1 MTLAQVVRPTLEAM
15 IGPGGLLPIHEAQ
28 SFDYQRPLA
37 LDADYRVA
45 FTFERTSG
53 PERLIVN
60 AAISTLA
67 GEICATFE
75 TVLRL
80 VPLARPGEPADV

>member
-1 MTLAQVVRPTLEAM
+1 MLERM

-28 SFDYQRPLA
+28 SFDYERPLR

-45 FTFERTSG
+45 FAFTRTSG
-53 PERLIVN
+53 PERLVVTATI
-60 AAISTLA
+60 ATAA
-67 GEICATFE
+67 GESCATFE

-80 VPLARPGEPADV
+80 VPLRADTAHA